1 MRNIKKGVVII
12 MAVGFLAAFLNA
24 CGSGVINDARGATEL
39 SKEDV
44 LISLKEDFGINVETE
59 FIEFKVTRS
68 NDLKM
73 LYYNE
78 INEKLALSGDFRD
91 GLNVLYIKTDEGK
104 HKFVYYT
111 PRLKN
116 RGGMIFSAKDGIY
129 VTDYPFSCTIDEL
142 YEKILLIEDVDLRDS
157 IKDDFYD
164 KFSNFASFYSIAHNE
179 RIAYVYGD
187 EYVFVFNTEPETF
200 VTVFDNELYIIKE
213 QKCVYP
219 RKMSISEMIILFGKK

>member
-1 MRNIKKGVVII
+1 MKNIVKGIVII
-12 MAVGFLAAFLNA
+12 MATGFLAAFLSA
-24 CGSGVINDARGATEL
+24 CGSGVINDARGTTEL
-39 SKEDV
+39 SKEEV
-44 LISLKEDFGINVETE
+44 LVSLKEDFEMNVETE

-91 GLNVLYIKTDEGK
+91 GLNVLYVKTDEGK

-111 PRLKN
+111 PHLKN

-129 VTDYPFSCTIDEL
+129 ITDYPFNCNIDEL
-142 YEKILLIEDVDLRDS
+142 YEKVLLIEDMDLRDS
-157 IKDDFYD
+157 IKDDFYG
-164 KFSNFASFYSIAHNE
+164 KLTNFASFYSIAHNQ

-200 VTVFDNELYIIKE
+200 MIVFDNELYIIKE
-213 QKCVYP
+213 QQCLYP
-219 RKMSISEMIILFGKK
+219 KKMSIAEMIILFDKH

>member
-1 MRNIKKGVVII
+1 MRNSLKGMVII
-12 MAVGFLAAFLNA
+12 MAVGFLAAFLSA
-24 CGSGVINDARGATEL
+24 CGSGVINDARGTTEL

-44 LISLKEDFGINVETE
+44 LVSLKEDFGINVETE

-104 HKFVYYT
+104 HKFVYYA
-111 PRLKN
+111 PHLKS

-129 VTDYPFSCTIDEL
+129 ISDYPFQNTIDDI
-142 YEKILLIEDVDLRDS
+142 YEKTQLIADTTLKERLS
-157 IKDDFYD
+157 ENFYNE
-164 KFSNFASFYSIAHNE
+164 FTGFTSFYSIVKNQ
-179 RIAYVYGD
+179 RIR
-187 EYVFVFNTEPETF
+187 YVFDNTYFFVFGANSETYMIIF
-200 VTVFDNELYIIKE
+200 QNELYIIENQRCICPKD
-213 QKCVYP
+213 
-219 RKMSISEMIILFGKK
+219 MSIAEMIILFDS